1 MPLTAVQKAER
12 RARAAREAG
21 RSYEARTTANQAVV
35 VSLEEEEQQEQHGV
49 KRLSPLADAEPTS
62 APVAPLVKRL
72 KGAFA
77 KGESQKYQY
86 RLYEARYVPPPPPED
101 PIAVRAEQDVVK
113 RHLVCLAATQCEYK
127 LPGPQSIYRGFAHCV
142 LQYYADELSAKFR
155 AREQE
160 SLSEH
165 ALEAGQAA
173 LEMLEADRLKR
184 EQERRECFR
193 LQAEKERRDRVLLTA
208 EYCALDQLWPI
219 NKGCEDCRLARKRAG
234 PRRCEMH
241 EAVYQGLVVHYLKT
255 GQPHSEVT
263 IEV

>member
-12 RARAAREAG
+12 RARAAQEAG
-21 RSYEARTTANQAVV
+21 RPYEARTTANQAVV
-35 VSLEEEEQQEQHGV
+35 AQLQEQEEDEQHGV
-49 KRLSPLADAEPTS
+49 KRLAPLADAEPTP
-62 APVAPLVKRL
+62 APVAPLAKRPR
-72 KGAFA
+72 GAFA
-77 KGESQKYQY
+77 SRESQKYQD
-86 RLYEARYVPPPPPED
+86 RLYLAQHVTPPPED
-101 PIAVRAEQDVVK
+101 PVAMRAEQDVVK
-113 RHLVCLAATQCEYK
+113 RHLICLAATQCEYK
-127 LPGPQSIYRGFAHCV
+127 LPGPQTIHRGFAHCV
-142 LQYYADELSAKFR
+142 LQYYAEEFNAKFR

-165 ALEAGQAA
+165 ALEAGEAA
-173 LEMLEADRLKR
+173 LEMLEADRQMR
-184 EQERRECFR
+184 EHERQESFR

-208 EYCALDQLWPI
+208 EYCALDNLWLI
-219 NKGCEDCRLARKRAG
+219 NNGCEDCRLARKRAG

>member
-1 MPLTAVQKAER
+1 MPLTAIQKAER
-12 RARAAREAG
+12 RARAAQEAG
-21 RSYEARTTANQAVV
+21 RPYEARTNANQAMLA
-35 VSLEEEEQQEQHGV
+35 SLQEQEHGV
-49 KRLSPLADAEPTS
+49 KRLAPLADAEPTP
-62 APVAPLVKRL
+62 APVAPLAKRPR
-72 KGAFA
+72 GAFA
-77 KGESQKYQY
+77 SRELRKYQD
-86 RLYEARYVPPPPPED
+86 RLYLAQRVAPPPPED
-101 PIAVRAEQDVVK
+101 PVAVRAEQDVVK
-113 RHLVCLAATQCEYK
+113 RHLVRLAAARCDYE

-155 AREQE
+155 TREQE

-184 EQERRECFR
+184 EQERQECFR
-193 LQAEKERRDRVLLTA
+193 LQADKESRDRILLTA
-208 EYCALDQLWPI
+208 EYCALDTLWPI

-241 EAVYQGLVVHYLKT
+241 EAMYQGLVVHYLKT